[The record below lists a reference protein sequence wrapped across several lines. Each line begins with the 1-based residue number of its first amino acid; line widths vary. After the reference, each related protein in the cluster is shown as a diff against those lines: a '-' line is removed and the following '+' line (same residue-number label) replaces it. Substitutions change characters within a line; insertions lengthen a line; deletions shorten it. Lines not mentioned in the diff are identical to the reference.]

1 VEGNRAPVSNLS
13 IEKQAERTYGAT
25 TCQVNKIRPCRP
37 KALRQEPPEQR
48 EATRERIVAAALR
61 PRREGFRGA
70 STRHRR
76 RAGTNQGLIT
86 YHFRSKDELW
96 RAAAERIFGMLAK
109 RMTEQL
115 GAAASGD
122 PRERAREAIR
132 IYVRFAAAHPELFR
146 LMVDEGKSSERRMR
160 WLVDTHLKPRY
171 EQFMRLRDIRS
182 AGFDGA
188 SLPHAWYVMAGAAS
202 LIFAVAPE
210 CRRLTGLD
218 PETAQA
224 IEAHAEFVARL
235 LVP

>member
-1 VEGNRAPVSNLS
+1 MPS
-13 IEKQAERTYGAT
+13 RTPR
-25 TCQVNKIRPCRP
+25 KP
-37 KALRQEPPEQR
+37 KSRPEQR
-48 EATRERIVAAALR
+48 EATRERIVAAAL
-61 PRREGFRGA
+61 EAFAEKGFRGA
-70 STRHRR
+70 STRDIAE

-96 RAAAERIFGMLAK
+96 RAAADRIIGMLTK

-115 GAAASGD
+115 GSLASED

-132 IYVRFAAAHPELFR
+132 IYVLFVAAHPELFR
-146 LMVDEGKSSERRMR
+146 LMVDVGKNSERRMR

-182 AGFDGA
+182 AGFDEA
-188 SLPHAWYVMAGAAS
+188 LLPHAYYVMAGAAS

-218 PETAQA
+218 PETEQA
-224 IEAHAEFVARL
+224 VEAHAKFVARL